1 VDVRDNSKIIRATTL
16 LFRIYSIL
24 VKLATYYSQN
34 YAGTLGTAL
43 TLKNRAD
50 NVVNNM
56 SDAMSLPLIL
66 LHDTPSFVMHSGVQI
81 PSKYTLHE
89 IFCIM

>member
-1 VDVRDNSKIIRATTL
+1 MCNHPIVQDLQYSR
-16 LFRIYSIL
+16 RIGNL
-24 VKLATYYSQN
+24 N

-66 LHDTPSFVMHSGVQI
+66 LHDTPSFVMHSDVQI